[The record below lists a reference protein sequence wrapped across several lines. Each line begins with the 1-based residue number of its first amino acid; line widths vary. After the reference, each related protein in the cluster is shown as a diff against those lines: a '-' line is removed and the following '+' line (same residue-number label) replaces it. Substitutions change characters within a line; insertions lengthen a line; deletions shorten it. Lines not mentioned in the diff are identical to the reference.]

1 MNSIRDKRILVTGA
15 AGFIGSNL
23 TDELLKIGVDVIGI
37 DNLFNGIME
46 NLKEAL
52 KNPNFSFHKVDIR
65 DEKKILDI
73 CKDIDIIYHEA
84 AFVSVPESIKDPIKC
99 NDININGTL
108 NLLEC
113 GRKLDI
119 DALVF
124 ASSGAVYGETDL
136 LPMKEKNVALPLSPY
151 GASKLACEH
160 YLHSYFKIYGL
171 NTIAL
176 RYLNVYGPRQI
187 ISPYSGVIAKWIGRI
202 NRNEDLIIYGDGE
215 QLRDFIYIKDV
226 IEANL
231 LAATS
236 KDSIGG
242 ENFNIGIGNPI
253 NINYLANI
261 MKQQTNSEHLKIIY
275 TEARIG
281 DIRDGTTDTSKA
293 KKILKFKPKYSI
305 ENGIKDYLEWLKEK
319 ETE

>member
-1 MNSIRDKRILVTGA
+1 
-15 AGFIGSNL
+15 
-23 TDELLKIGVDVIGI
+23 
-37 DNLFNGIME
+37 
-46 NLKEAL
+46 
-52 KNPNFSFHKVDIR
+52 
-65 DEKKILDI
+65 
-73 CKDIDIIYHEA
+73 
-84 AFVSVPESIKDPIKC
+84 
-99 NDININGTL
+99 
-108 NLLEC
+108 
-113 GRKLDI
+113 
-119 DALVF
+119 
-124 ASSGAVYGETDL
+124 
-136 LPMKEKNVALPLSPY
+136 MKEKNVALPLSPY

-160 YLHSYFKIYGL
+160 YLHSYYKIYGI

-215 QLRDFIYIKDV
+215 QSRDFIYIKDV

-231 LAATS
+231 LATTS
-236 KDSIGG
+236 KNSIGG
-242 ENFNIGIGNPI
+242 EIFNIGIGNPI

-275 TEARIG
+275 TEARNG

-293 KKILKFKPKYSI
+293 KEILKFKPKYSI
-305 ENGIKDYLEWLKEK
+305 ENGIKDYLKWLKEK